1 MDYMRIYKLNAN
13 EFERVARE
21 LLTSNPADSAE
32 IDELYF
38 SLNYI
43 RECADCMQEC
53 LDKLTEE
60 KGE

>member
-1 MDYMRIYKLNAN
+1 MDYMGLYKLHAR
-13 EFERVARE
+13 ELERVARE
-21 LLTSNPADSAE
+21 LLTGKPTDNTAT
-32 IDELYF
+32 DELYF

-53 LDKLTEE
+53 LDKLIEE

>member
-1 MDYMRIYKLNAN
+1 MDYMRTYKLNAS

-21 LLTSNPADSAE
+21 LLTSNPTDNTA
-32 IDELYF
+32 IDDLYF

-53 LDKLTEE
+53 LDKLIEE
-60 KGE
+60 KGD

>member
-1 MDYMRIYKLNAN
+1 MDYMRLYKLNAV

-21 LLTSNPADSAE
+21 LLTSNPTDSAE

-60 KGE
+60 LED